1 VCLGGREEDSGMTRD
16 DPKRT
21 GASAEIARLTEEIEL
36 SKASNAKVL
45 ITGDSGV
52 RTDLIAH
59 AIHQGSA
66 RSSEAFVPVKCS
78 SLTEKVLGSQLQ
90 SADRGTVFLDEIGDM
105 PPELQS
111 LLLQFLETNLI
122 KSPGL
127 NETARRVDVRVIAA
141 ANQNL
146 SDRVMSGQFLED
158 LFYRLNV
165 IHIVVP
171 PQIGS
176 LRFPSI

>member
-1 VCLGGREEDSGMTRD
+1 MTID

-21 GASAEIARLTEEIEL
+21 AASSEIARLAEEIEL

-52 RTDLIAH
+52 RKDLIAH

-66 RSSEAFVPVKCS
+66 RSSEAFVPVKCG

-90 SADRGTVFLDEIGDM
+90 SADRGTLFLDEVSDM
-105 PPELQS
+105 SPELQA
-111 LLLQFLETNLI
+111 LLLQFLETSVI
-122 KSPGL
+122 QTPGP
-127 NETARRVDVRVIAA
+127 NGAARRVDVRVIAA

-146 SDRVMSGQFLED
+146 SDRVMSGKFLEE

-171 PQIGS
+171 PQIGPT
-176 LRFPSI
+176 RFPT